1 MFEMHEGRPENT
13 EGRCDAELCSYDLLD
28 SLKIQYKRTDHPPAD
43 SLDVCA
49 RRAAVLGTRIC
60 KNLFLCNFQE
70 TAFYLLMMPADK
82 QFKSSVIAGQLGV
95 SRLHFA
101 GEEHMVSLLG
111 LHPGSVSIM
120 GLMYD
125 TRNRVQLLIDRDIC
139 GQEEF
144 ACHPCINTSSLKF
157 NTSEL
162 FGKLIP
168 ALCHEPV
175 FVTI

>member
-1 MFEMHEGRPENT
+1 MFEVHEGRPKDIS
-13 EGRCDAELCSYDLLD
+13 GRSEAEIRSYDLLD
-28 SLKIQYKRTDHPPAD
+28 SLEISYTRTDHPPAD
-43 SLDVCA
+43 NMDICA

-70 TAFYLLMMPADK
+70 TAFYLLLMPADK
-82 QFKSSVIAGQLGV
+82 QFKSSIITGQLGI

-125 TRNRVQLLIDRDIC
+125 TQKRVQLLIDRDIC
-139 GQEEF
+139 GQDEF

-157 NTSEL
+157 KTSEL
-162 FGKLIP
+162 FDKLIP
-168 ALCHEPV
+168 ALCYEPT